1 MADTSTPPKLL
12 TLILLT
18 GLSVLATNMFLP
30 SLKPISEE
38 FGVSMATASLSLGVY
53 LAITAVLQLIMG
65 PLSDLIG
72 RRPVVM
78 LGLAIFSVASMGCL
92 FSSNYTVFLGF
103 RILQGAVASGMIL
116 SRAIVRDTTSG
127 AETVRV
133 LGVIGTAMALA
144 PMLGPVLGGVLD
156 QAFGWR
162 ANFVA
167 YTIFGVLMFWIC
179 LRDLHETNIA
189 PSSSFWVQ
197 FRTYP
202 TLLKSGRFWAWTL
215 CLSSG
220 IGGFICLFQAFP
232 VLLRIIG

>member
-1 MADTSTPPKLL
+1 MADAASKSGRPSMANEIASIFNIKGKWQRAGVLSIDDTLSNKPLADFLLADYRNPKDLHMAETSTPSKLL

-144 PMLGPVLGGVLD
+144 PMLGPVLG
-156 QAFGWR
+156 
-162 ANFVA
+162 
-167 YTIFGVLMFWIC
+167 
-179 LRDLHETNIA
+179 
-189 PSSSFWVQ
+189 
-197 FRTYP
+197 
-202 TLLKSGRFWAWTL
+202 
-215 CLSSG
+215 
-220 IGGFICLFQAFP
+220 
-232 VLLRIIG
+232 